1 MLNSEHRIAIAISGA
16 VSLGSFEAGVMHSLV
31 QAFAKHNQ
39 TNPNHPV
46 KIDVL
51 TGSST
56 GGMTAAL
63 LAQKLLYERDNF
75 ISREQDAGYLAWVKM
90 ADIDAL
96 LAFDDDDNPNAGF
109 LSSSSI
115 QRIANHTLLARYQA
129 AEALQ
134 PRAHC
139 AAADQISLGLA
150 MSNLNGIDYSIDT
163 NRLTNGKLITGNF
176 TQTRYQDRFTQLLD
190 GNTDNPYDWQR
201 IATAARGCGA
211 FPIAFAPVP
220 LTRSS
225 NEPDYRLQPIGSFD
239 DKRFFYMD
247 GGAFNNYPLGMAKE
261 LVNSQPAQ
269 STHLRHYIYISPTPR
284 NSTASHGF
292 DPLAPGSNLLTTAL
306 HMLNCVYLQSGFQ
319 EWLMFAREQATS
331 GTSVYSVNA
340 SANELAGE
348 KLQAF
353 LGFFS
358 ERARH
363 HDFVVGQIKGLELVR
378 ELTKNAPADALNL
391 AGNDDIDAQITGLQ
405 KELERVDYRAFDIS
419 DVPRDKRK
427 RLVNHFGE
435 RIKVLMKQSQIS
447 WAARNLGWNWVIKP
461 RLSRWL
467 KL

>member
-16 VSLGSFEAGVMHSLV
+16 VSLGSYEAGVMHSLV
-31 QAFAKHNQ
+31 QAFAKHNRTTPTQ
-39 TNPNHPV
+39 PV

-51 TGSST
+51 TGSSA

-63 LAQKLLYERDNF
+63 LAQKLLYESDNF
-75 ISREQDAGYLAWVKM
+75 ASREQDAGYLAWVKM
-90 ADIDAL
+90 ADIDGL
-96 LAFDDDDNPNAGF
+96 LTFDDSDNPNAGF

-115 QRIANHTLLARYQA
+115 QRIADHTLLTRYQA
-129 AEALQ
+129 AEPAA
-134 PRAHC
+134 PKTHC
-139 AAADQISLGLA
+139 AAAEQISLGLA
-150 MSNLNGIDYSIDT
+150 MSNLNGIDYSVDT

-176 TQTRYQDRFTQLLD
+176 TQTRYQDQFTQVLD
-190 GNTDNPYDWQR
+190 ANSDNRQHWDR

-225 NEPDYRLQPIGSFD
+225 NEPDYRWQPVGSFQ
-239 DKRFFYMD
+239 DKRFYYMD

-261 LVNSQPAQ
+261 LVKARPELAAHS
-269 STHLRHYIYISPTPR
+269 RHYIYISPTPR
-284 NSTASHGF
+284 NSTASHDF
-292 DPLAPGSNLLTTAL
+292 DPLAQGSNLLTTAL
-306 HMLNCVYLQSGFQ
+306 HMLNSVYLQSGFQ
-319 EWLMFAREQATS
+319 EWLMFAHEQATS
-331 GTSVYSVNA
+331 GASVYSVNA
-340 SANELAGE
+340 SANDLAGE

-358 ERARH
+358 EQARH

-378 ELTKNAPADALNL
+378 ELTNNTEDALSL
-391 AGNDDIDAQITGLQ
+391 AGNQDVEAQIAQLQ
-405 KELERVDYRAFDIS
+405 HELAQLDYRSFDIS

-427 RLVNHFGE
+427 RLLNHFGE
-435 RIKVLMKQSQIS
+435 RIKLLMKASQLS
-447 WAARNLGWNWVIKP
+447 WAARNLGWSWVIKP